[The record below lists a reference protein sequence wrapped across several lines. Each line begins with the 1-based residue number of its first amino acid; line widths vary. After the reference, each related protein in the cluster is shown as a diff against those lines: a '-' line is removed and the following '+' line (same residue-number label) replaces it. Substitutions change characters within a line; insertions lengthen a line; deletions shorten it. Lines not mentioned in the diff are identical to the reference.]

1 MSRNTILKQVLDNVA
16 CNSEKIILS
25 DSNGTYSWKEIVRVT
40 TKIAEEIKSIENRR
54 IAIEIDRTIY
64 TPCLPSMYVCGQDIR
79 TS

>member
-40 TKIAEEIKSIENRR
+40 TKLLRR
-54 IAIEIDRTIY
+54 
-64 TPCLPSMYVCGQDIR
+64 
-79 TS
+79 